1 MRRLLFLVVALIA
14 TAHVTQAAQADEML
28 RRKPGLWKLTVTSVA
43 TQLNTPPE
51 TKETTA
57 ELCTDN
63 AIDVLLYSHDPCQG
77 QLSHK
82 LALSA
87 NRELTCNLGVEK
99 MSVHSTTTLTADS
112 AYHSEIRLH
121 ADEPAPSDTAITI
134 DGKWTGSCPLGV
146 VPGDLTQDGLTI
158 SLRKAM
164 ERDR

>member
-14 TAHVTQAAQADEML
+14 TAPVTQAAQADEML

-99 MSVHSTTTLTADS
+99 MSVHSTTTLTAGGRRWSAIGTKPGCIDS
-112 AYHSEIRLH
+112 VRPSTGALRAPAQDEGGEECCMSRS
-121 ADEPAPSDTAITI
+121 AD
-134 DGKWTGSCPLGV
+134 
-146 VPGDLTQDGLTI
+146 
-158 SLRKAM
+158 AM
-164 ERDR
+164 HQYSSS